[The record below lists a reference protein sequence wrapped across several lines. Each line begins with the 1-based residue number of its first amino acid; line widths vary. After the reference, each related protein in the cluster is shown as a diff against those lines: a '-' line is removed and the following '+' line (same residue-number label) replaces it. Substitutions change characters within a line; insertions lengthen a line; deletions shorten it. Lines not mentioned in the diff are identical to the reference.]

1 MTIITFSKYNNYYII
16 TILTIMADEKT
27 HALNLDTNRLVRK
40 GSRSYIRQKK
50 LGRIKELDDVDTE
63 PVVQEEIQSQS
74 SSEPDEAPPP
84 SPGITRPD
92 NISVHKT
99 LRTTQNFD
107 NDEFKSMMTKQF
119 QQIIKEN
126 QASLVDLTQRQT
138 DTLLKRLLMQK
149 LQLNDDNKVKKVTK
163 KTKTKKKTRFKLKP
177 PSSSE
182 ESSDEESESE

>member
-1 MTIITFSKYNNYYII
+1 
-16 TILTIMADEKT
+16 MADEKT

-50 LGRIKELDDVDTE
+50 LGRIKELDDERSATALPQGDDTE
-63 PVVQEEIQSQS
+63 PVVQEEIQSFS
-74 SSEPDEAPPP
+74 SSEPDEVPPP
-84 SPGITRPD
+84 SPD
-92 NISVHKT
+92 NIK
-99 LRTTQNFD
+99 TQNFD

-138 DTLLKRLLMQK
+138 DTLLKRLLMEK

-163 KTKTKKKTRFKLKP
+163 KTKTKKKKTRFKLKP

>member
-1 MTIITFSKYNNYYII
+1 MSNTEYR
-16 TILTIMADEKT
+16 
-27 HALNLDTNRLVRK
+27 LNKKSGRYVKL
-40 GSRSYIRQKK
+40 GSRTYLRGVKSGDIDPEPTENVETPSSPQSY
-50 LGRIKELDDVDTE
+50 
-63 PVVQEEIQSQS
+63 S
-74 SSEPDEAPPP
+74 SSEPDEVPPP
-84 SPGITRPD
+84 SPEITRPD
-92 NISVHKT
+92 NIK
-99 LRTTQNFD
+99 TQNFD

-138 DTLLKRLLMQK
+138 ATLLKRLLMQK
-149 LQLNDDNKVKKVTK
+149 LQLNDDKKTKKTTK